1 MDKLLITLL
10 VATVGG
16 LLGYNLKLPAGAL
29 IGAMVAVGL
38 YNLFFHGARMPLQM
52 QVIVQIVAGAMIG
65 LRINAGTFADLK
77 AIIFPALIM
86 VFSVVIIGFIIGF
99 MLYRFTG
106 MDLTTALFAS
116 APGGLTEMTLAAD
129 SMGAEAPKVAM
140 LQLLRL
146 TCVISLM
153 PFIIKTTVG
162 FLEKKP

>member
-1 MDKLLITLL
+1 
-10 VATVGG
+10 
-16 LLGYNLKLPAGAL
+16 
-29 IGAMVAVGL
+29 
-38 YNLFFHGARMPLQM
+38 MPLQM

-65 LRINAGTFADLK
+65 LRINASTFADLK

-106 MDLTTALFAS
+106 MDLATALFAS

-140 LQLLRL
+140 LQMLRL